1 MMYVYRRYTWRITI
15 HIGGRWC
22 SLHSELLR
30 IARMCHMSE
39 GTKQILLEFNAVICF
54 NKDCKLYN
62 LTTHYIQTII
72 NGIKF

>member
-1 MMYVYRRYTWRITI
+1 MYVYRRYMWCITVQ
-15 HIGGRWC
+15 IGGPWI
-22 SLHSELLR
+22 SLHSELLG

-39 GTKQILLEFNAVICF
+39 DTKQILLEFNMAIWF

-62 LTTHYIQTII
+62 LKIHYIQIII